1 MTEKEF
7 KAIQAA
13 EKEKTVANLNIERY
27 TDNGMFCAYIGD
39 VKGGSGIKVV
49 GDTTEEL
56 ANNMK
61 EYIVEYFQS

>member
-13 EKEKTVANLNIERY
+13 EKEKTVANLNIELY
-27 TDNGMFCAYIGD
+27 TENGMFCAYIGD
-39 VKGGSGIKVV
+39 DNGGSGIKVV
-49 GDTTEEL
+49 GDTAEEL